1 MENTDLIALLNRLC
15 QEPNESEWIEFKSNR
30 YNSQEIGEYLSAL
43 SNSAC
48 LLGKPFGY
56 LVFGV
61 DDQLHDIVGTIFDP
75 YSDKEKGKGNQ
86 SLLLW
91 LATNLQPNIG
101 FTPFVFTTKNKR
113 VVLFEI
119 HSAYNQPVRF
129 KGIAYIRIGTS
140 KTELRNHPDKERV
153 IWSRC
158 IDWSAQICE
167 NATLDDLDPTAIRK
181 ARSEYK
187 VKFPNRANEVDSWDD
202 TTLLNKTS
210 LTIKGAITNSA
221 MLLVGK
227 SESAALISPAVARIS
242 WILKDDKSNEK
253 DYEHFDPPFLVNVD
267 KVLLKI
273 RNLTIRELPGGT
285 LFPKE
290 IHQYDEW
297 VLREALHNCIA
308 HQDYLLRGRIIL
320 VEMPTRLFL
329 SNVGS
334 FLPGSVERVI
344 QQDAP
349 QEIYRNSL
357 LVKAMVNLNMIDT
370 QGGGIK
376 RMFLTQKERFFPMPD
391 YDLSDS
397 SRVLVTIHGMIV
409 NEYYTRL
416 LMTRTNLDLWA
427 VMSLDKVQK
436 GLRIGYDIY
445 KKLKKMG
452 LVEGRYPN
460 IYVSTKVAK
469 ATGLIAEYI
478 RKRGFERKYY
488 RDIVI
493 DLIQHH
499 GPVSREEIDQLLMNK
514 LPEVLNDDKKS
525 ILIHNLLT
533 SLRKKGLI
541 KNRGSRK
548 SPKWV
553 KT

>member
-153 IWSRC
+153 IWSHC